1 MRKLTRKE
9 EPVDFSKSKNDE
21 LVVDGCGKADEA
33 QAGGLPPRVTE
44 DAEAVLTG

>member
-9 EPVDFSKSKNDE
+9 EQVFMSKKENDE
-21 LVVDGCGKADEA
+21 LMTDPSPKVDEVQVGV
-33 QAGGLPPRVTE
+33 LPPRVTE